1 VTPPFLKWQGMA
13 AADPLA
19 VRTAWRLTAEHGT
32 HFGLLFASHETIP
45 GAVTLPA
52 WSTAARPTGS
62 GSEMITVRFEGLVP
76 IPAGANGLRAVAH
89 LAFVGGSS
97 PATTGQVLA
106 RAELSSG
113 PIRRNLAG
121 AVVPFPF
128 GAQPFFMLQT
138 TSPVP
143 AAPLAK
149 TQPLLLVDMPLRF
162 DRLAANNFAGY
173 PLDPVNGASYSFA
186 GPPAFN
192 PAAYAAQAGTGTM
205 YVTLTYMVEMNT
217 TDATDAVGVMGVRL
231 VPDNTP

>member
-1 VTPPFLKWQGMA
+1 
-13 AADPLA
+13 LA
-19 VRTAWRLTAEHGT
+19 VRTAWSLTAEHGS
-32 HFGLLFASHETIP
+32 HFGLLFASHENIP

-52 WSTAARPTGS
+52 WSSAARPTGS
-62 GSEMITVRFEGLVP
+62 GGELITLRFEGLVP
-76 IPAGANGLRAVAH
+76 IPAGANGLRAVAY

-113 PIRRNLAG
+113 PIRRNTAG
-121 AVVPFPF
+121 NVVPLPF
-128 GAQPFFMLQT
+128 GAQPFFTLQT
-138 TSPVP
+138 TSLVP

-149 TQPLLLVDMPLRF
+149 SQPLLLVDMPLRF

-186 GPPAFN
+186 APPFN
-192 PAAYAAQAGTGTM
+192 LAAYTAQAGTGTM
-205 YVTLTYMVEMNT
+205 YVTLTYMVALNT
-217 TDATDAVGVMGVRL
+217 TDATDAVGVLGVRL

>member
-1 VTPPFLKWQGMA
+1 VRQRASGGARLLLPDGVATHWA
-13 AADPLA
+13 AYARGLA
-19 VRTAWRLTAEHGT
+19 NAGRPVSGENWRVVRCILVAPTDAEAERRVHHAEG
-32 HFGLLFASHETIP
+32 GI
-45 GAVTLPA
+45 
-52 WSTAARPTGS
+52 
-62 GSEMITVRFEGLVP
+62 RFY
-76 IPAGANGLRAVAH
+76 IDYIR
-89 LAFVGGSS
+89 
-97 PATTGQVLA
+97 QVLA

-121 AVVPFPF
+121 NVVPFPF

-143 AAPLAK
+143 TPALAK

-192 PAAYAAQAGTGTM
+192 PAAYAAQAATGNM
-205 YVTLTYMVEMNT
+205 YVTLTYMVELNT
-217 TDATDAVGVMGVRL
+217 TDATDAVGVLGVRL